1 MPPDVTVPLSY
12 FSYKCEEQY
21 EEKMC
26 QWQKGEKMTIFW
38 RGIEDIGEQIGARFR
53 KKEKGACLRKIYEQ
67 IKDFSGY

>member
-1 MPPDVTVPLSY
+1 MKK
-12 FSYKCEEQY
+12 KCVNGR
-21 EEKMC
+21 
-26 QWQKGEKMTIFW
+26 KGKKMTIFW

>member
-1 MPPDVTVPLSY
+1 
-12 FSYKCEEQY
+12 
-21 EEKMC
+21 
-26 QWQKGEKMTIFW
+26 MTIFW